1 MNWIY
6 LTWIFLSAKDGYL
19 AQMKKISQKAK
30 LRFLRKWISIEKRL
44 YKSRVLRETG
54 KTTPKTSF
62 IAPSYFSL
70 NGPERKKLVSFIKDI
85 RDSIVSGS
93 RAIFIDFRQ
102 TQKFIADGTLLF
114 YAEMDRL
121 LDHHPTLTIRCMQP
135 FNKKAS
141 QVLQQIGFYKRI
153 GKTVKESVCD
163 HDDVISW
170 RVARGQGAVGEQYDK
185 ILGHYDG
192 IITEALQSELYTGLT
207 EAMTNAHHHA
217 YISQRGD
224 GIRSS
229 PSYKPWWMFSQEKA
243 GMLTVVFCD
252 LGVGIPGSLPHS
264 SDEGWKRWWAVM
276 RRLGMHTRGDA
287 NVIRGAIRHS
297 RTRTQL
303 HNRGKGL
310 IQIVETIGAV
320 DDGQAILQSNRGWY
334 RIHARK
340 ETIDDYKLSI
350 MGTIIF
356 WQMPLEARP

>member
-1 MNWIY
+1 
-6 LTWIFLSAKDGYL
+6 
-19 AQMKKISQKAK
+19 MKKTSLYTK
-30 LRFLRKWISIEKRL
+30 LRFFRKWVSIEKKL
-44 YKSRVLRETG
+44 YKVRIKKKSG
-54 KTTPKTSF
+54 KKIFRSSF
-62 IAPSYFSL
+62 VAPLAFSL
-70 NGPERKKLVSFIKDI
+70 NGPARKNLVIFIKEI
-85 RDSIVSGS
+85 RSSVISGS
-93 RAIFIDFRQ
+93 RAVLIDFRK

-114 YAEMDRL
+114 YAEIDRL
-121 LDHHPTLTIRCMQP
+121 LDHFPSLNIRCIEP

-153 GKTVKESVCD
+153 GKHIKESECK

-252 LGVGIPGSLPHS
+252 LGVGIPGSLPQS
-264 SDEGWKRWWAVM
+264 SDDGWKRWWGVM
-276 RRLGMHTRGDA
+276 RRLGLHNKGDA
-287 NVIRGAIRHS
+287 NLIRGAIRHS

-310 IQIVETIGAV
+310 IQIVETISAV

-340 ETIDDYKLSI
+340 ETIDDYQLSI

>member
-1 MNWIY
+1 
-6 LTWIFLSAKDGYL
+6 
-19 AQMKKISQKAK
+19 MKKNTLETR
-30 LRFLRKWISIEKRL
+30 LRFLRKLVSLEKKITKIRL
-44 YKSRVLRETG
+44 KKKNGTRTI
-54 KTTPKTSF
+54 KTSF
-62 IAPSYFSL
+62 IAPPFFSL
-70 NGPERKKLVSFIKDI
+70 NGLERKVLVGFIKEI
-85 RDSIVSGS
+85 RESVISGS
-93 RAIFIDFRQ
+93 RAVFIDFRK

-121 LDHHPTLTIRCMQP
+121 LDHYPALTLRCMQP
-135 FNKKAS
+135 FNQKAS

-153 GKTVKESVCD
+153 GKNAKVSTCE
-163 HDDVISW
+163 HDDIISW
-170 RVARGQGAVGEQYDK
+170 RMARGQGAVGEQYDK

-217 YISQRGD
+217 YITHRGD

-252 LGVGIPGSLPHS
+252 LGIGIPGSLPHS
-264 SDEGWKRWWAVM
+264 SDDGWKRWWGVM
-276 RRLGMHTRGDA
+276 RRLGMHNRGDA

-310 IQIVETIGAV
+310 IQIVETISEV
-320 DDGQAILQSNRGWY
+320 DNGQAILQSNRGWY
-334 RIHARK
+334 RIHDRK
-340 ETIDDYKLSI
+340 ETIDDYELSI